1 MMPRTPLAILTI
13 LFTVLPAAVA
23 AQFDDLG
30 NHAGQGG
37 HTQDPQQSVVET
49 CGECKEP
56 DVLSWGVAFR
66 GSYKWVVDVRGTLFR
81 MRGCDVITEI
91 PLVTLPLPAGLGYDS
106 HRDVF
111 ILTDAALDRV
121 YQVTTS
127 GRILRGWPT
136 PGPGPVGAAYDSRRD
151 LYWFSDWE
159 RDQLNSI
166 DPNTGLPGPSI
177 DVPAGSRI
185 SGTAYDAVLDV
196 LVYHSRDEALTYW
209 MSVETEEIVAVY
221 PIPRGGRNNGAGAGV
236 DPRRGN
242 LWLTHNEESLMFC
255 QRGLSGGS
263 GVCRP
268 RDRRDRGFEDLV
280 RVDDAAIP
288 AAPVLGAAFPNPFNP
303 VTRIRY
309 VLPAD
314 GFVDLSV
321 FDARGKLVETLVS
334 GTQNAGGHTVEWM
347 AHGAASGVYF
357 YRLAV
362 EGFSQTRKVI
372 LLK

>member
-1 MMPRTPLAILTI
+1 MPRTPFTILTI
-13 LFTVLPAAVA
+13 LFMVLPTAVA

-37 HTQDPQQSVVET
+37 ETLDPQESVVET

-56 DVLSWGVAFR
+56 DVLAWGVAFR
-66 GSYKWVVDVRGTLFR
+66 GSYKWIVDVRGTLFR
-81 MRGCDVITEI
+81 MRGCVVDREI
-91 PLVTLPLPAGLGYDS
+91 PLITLPLPAGLGYDT
-106 HRDVF
+106 HRDVL
-111 ILTDAALDRV
+111 IVADAALDHV

-127 GRILRGWPT
+127 GRVLRGWPT

-159 RDQLNSI
+159 LDQLNSI

-196 LVYHSRDEALTYW
+196 LVYNSRDGALTYW
-209 MSVETEEIVAVY
+209 VSVATEEILAVY
-221 PIPRGGRNNGAGAGV
+221 PIPKGGRNNGAGAAI

-263 GVCRP
+263 GIRRH
-268 RDRRDRGFEDLV
+268 RDRYDRGFEDLV
-280 RVDDAAIP
+280 RVDDTRQTD
-288 AAPVLGAAFPNPFNP
+288 APVLGAAYPNPFNP

-309 VLPAD
+309 VLPVD
-314 GFVDLSV
+314 GFADLSV
-321 FDARGKLVETLVS
+321 FDARGRLVKTLVS
-334 GTQNAGGHTVEWM
+334 ATQNSGGHTVEWR
-347 AHGAASGVYF
+347 ANGVASGVYF
-357 YRLAV
+357 YRLV
-362 EGFSQTRKVI
+362 VDGFSQTRKVI
-372 LLK
+372 LLR